1 MRRRAPFGVSVCLL
15 VGFMLLLPAGP
26 LCAQGSGQGP
36 KARRILERP
45 EYKGYRVETREY
57 EGDGGARGNGEASNQ
72 PPSNSQPSD
81 DTGYSEGETGWRKER
96 GYRRSGEAG
105 PSRRPQRPS
114 GDGDASDSGGGSSA
128 GLGWLGA
135 LFQVVFWVIVIVAA
149 LVAIFFIVKAL
160 MGIKLK
166 RKPKAEKKKAGSRKK
181 PGESTAAPA
190 DDELP
195 ALPQEFEDALVVAQ
209 REFDAALH
217 ARDWAKAALLAYRI
231 FWLKAGWR
239 GCVEQADVK
248 TWRDALA
255 MVRGSEMRVR
265 VRELLPLVESVRY
278 GQHIPGEREFEDW
291 KRRLDQLEPR
301 GVLS

>member
-1 MRRRAPFGVSVCLL
+1 MKRRLLSGDWLCVFVCLAL
-15 VGFMLLLPAGP
+15 MLAALP
-26 LCAQGSGQGP
+26 LRAQDSGNDP
-36 KARRILERP
+36 KARRILDRP
-45 EYKGYRVETREY
+45 EYKGYRVEKQEY
-57 EGDGGARGNGEASNQ
+57 EGGEGERGNEEFSNQ
-72 PPSNSQPSD
+72 PPSNSQPTD
-81 DTGYSEGETGWRKER
+81 DSGYSEGETGWRKER

-105 PSRRPQRPS
+105 PARRPQRPS
-114 GDGDASDSGGGSSA
+114 GGGESESGGGSSA
-128 GLGWLGA
+128 DLSWLGA
-135 LFQVVFWVIVIVAA
+135 VFQVVFWVIVIAAA

-166 RKPKAEKKKAGSRKK
+166 RKPKADKKKVSSQKK
-181 PGESTAAPA
+181 PGESTTTPA
-190 DDELP
+190 EDELP

-209 REFDAALH
+209 REFDAALR

-278 GQHIPGEREFEDW
+278 GQHVPGEREFEDW
-291 KRRLDQLEPR
+291 KRRLDQIEPR

>member
-1 MRRRAPFGVSVCLL
+1 MTRRVPAGAYVGLFVC
-15 VGFMLLLPAGP
+15 VALLLAGVP
-26 LCAQGSGQGP
+26 LHAQNTGQEP
-36 KARRILERP
+36 KAKRILERP

-57 EGDGGARGNGEASNQ
+57 EGGEGQPGDVSNQ
-72 PPSNSQPSD
+72 PSTNSQPGEDS
-81 DTGYSEGETGWRKER
+81 GYSEGETGWRKER

-105 PSRRPQRPS
+105 PSRTPQRPS
-114 GDGDASDSGGGSSA
+114 GREDSSSSGSSA
-128 GLGWLGA
+128 DLSWLGA
-135 LFQVVFWVIVIVAA
+135 VFQVVFWVIVIAAA

-160 MGIKLK
+160 MGLKLK
-166 RKPKAEKKKAGSRKK
+166 RKPKAAKKKANSRKK
-181 PGESTAAPA
+181 PGESTVAPA
-190 DDELP
+190 DDNLPELP
-195 ALPQEFEDALVVAQ
+195 PEFEDALVLAQ
-209 REFDAALH
+209 REFEAALH

-231 FWLKAGWR
+231 FWLRAGWR

-278 GQHIPGEREFEDW
+278 GQHVPAEREFEDW
-291 KRRLDQLEPR
+291 KRRLDQIEPR